1 MNKLIKFSRLLIL
14 LILVS
19 CSSSNTATLPSDFNN
34 CQVTLDNALN
44 ELQELKASNELNFEV
59 RIVREIT
66 DRDECI
72 DMVLGTNLPQGAELE
87 NGKLVDLVV
96 GIKKMK

>member
-1 MNKLIKFSRLLIL
+1 M
-14 LILVS
+14 
-19 CSSSNTATLPSDFNN
+19 
-34 CQVTLDNALN
+34 N
-44 ELQELKASNELNFEV
+44 ELQELKTSNELIFEV

-96 GIKKMK
+96 GIKKDEVTETVKATEYDL